1 MCLRSTS
8 GHWSLGMPEH
18 PSAANTSLLHAQN
31 VSVPVDE
38 KLLMG
43 CLVCGD
49 CIAKC
54 SCIICEDS
62 IVSSFN
68 SYCEMREPVLPT

>member
-1 MCLRSTS
+1 MCIMTTPNPR
-8 GHWSLGMPEH
+8 
-18 PSAANTSLLHAQN
+18 AANTSLLQAQN
-31 VSVPVDE
+31 VNVSVDE

-43 CLVCGD
+43 GLVCGGG
-49 CIAKC
+49 IAKC